1 MNAILLILVYVLFL
15 LPKINL
21 VSVGNFNAGL
31 RVDDVVIAAA
41 AAILVG
47 RKVLQEGAF
56 ISLSRAERWFWLF
69 CVACL
74 VSAVWNA
81 VAFNRGSVL
90 FPLRF
95 AEYFVF
101 FYIGWSLASKQ
112 RDVASRLLMTV
123 FWANVAIA
131 ALQLTGFIGGF
142 TVRGYTADVSERV
155 VGLTSGPWELGVLL
169 NLVTCMVL
177 AHKGSLP
184 KKVMVFSI
192 ATFFILANGSRM
204 SLLAQVA
211 ILGASIIFSG
221 GVVKSLKAA
230 LFAAPAVALVAVLFA
245 GSGVATRSASLSSM
259 DNVSLLVDAFAH
271 VQATERAPSW
281 EDLGVLS
288 RDDGVDASW
297 SMRGPKWIYS
307 VKMWALN
314 PANVTVG
321 VGPGTFGNA
330 LDGGW
335 LRLLTETGLLGL
347 SFFLLFMNSVFR
359 QGGALRLA
367 VVAIS
372 VNMFFIDIY
381 MAYKVMSV
389 FLFFCGFWLARNARL
404 ATRVGGLPTSAFPA
418 SAMPPVSEVGLSK

>member
-1 MNAILLILVYVLFL
+1 MNAILLILVYILFL

-41 AAILVG
+41 AAILIG
-47 RKVLQEGAF
+47 RKVLQDGAL

-69 CVACL
+69 FATCL
-74 VSAVWNA
+74 LSAVWNA
-81 VAFNRGSVL
+81 FAFGRGSIL

-101 FYIGWSLASKQ
+101 FYIGWSLASAK
-112 RDVASRLLMTV
+112 RDVAHRLLMTV
-123 FWANVAIA
+123 FWANVAVA
-131 ALQLTGFIGGF
+131 SLQLAGLVGGF
-142 TVRGYTADVSERV
+142 TVRGYTANVAERV
-155 VGLTSGPWELGVLL
+155 VGLTSGPWELGVVL

-177 AHKGSLP
+177 SQKASVL
-184 KKVMVFSI
+184 KKVLVFSV

-204 SLLAQVA
+204 SLVAQVA
-211 ILGASIIFSG
+211 ILGASIVFSG
-221 GVVKSLKAA
+221 GLVKSLKAG
-230 LFAAPAVALVAVLFA
+230 LFAAPAIALVAVLFA

-259 DNVSLLVDAFAH
+259 DNVSLLVASFGN
-271 VQATERAPSW
+271 VQATEKAPAW
-281 EDLGVLS
+281 DELGVLS
-288 RDDGVDASW
+288 RDEGVDASW
-297 SMRGPKWIYS
+297 SMRGPKWVYS
-307 VKMWALN
+307 VKMWMLN
-314 PANVTVG
+314 PVNTVFG

-335 LRLLTETGLLGL
+335 LRLLTEAGIAGLAA
-347 SFFLLFMNSVFR
+347 FLLFMKTVFG

-381 MAYKVMSV
+381 MAYKVMSI
-389 FLFFCGFWLARNARL
+389 FLFLCGFYIARRAASNECRAEVASYGKVP
-404 ATRVGGLPTSAFPA
+404 ATV
-418 SAMPPVSEVGLSK
+418 